1 MSHLSRR
8 NFLKAAGLTT
18 GAVLL
23 APGARVLGANDDV
36 RVAVL
41 GLGGKGS
48 AHTKEFHALD
58 GVRVVAVC
66 DPDSALVERRVA
78 DFEKQFPGEK
88 VQGFTDFRKVL
99 ESKDVDAVVIAT
111 CNHWHSLLTI
121 YACQAGKDVY
131 VEKPVCHTIVEGRRM
146 VEAARTYQRIVQA
159 GTQSRSDVGLKELM
173 PFLHE
178 GGLGKIQM
186 VRGIVYRDRNSIGK
200 RDTPLTP
207 PATVDYNLWLGP
219 APDLP
224 MLRPRFHYDWHY
236 IWNTGNGEIGNQGPH
251 QTDMVCWALGD
262 KAPLKRVLSF
272 GGRFAWGDA
281 GETPNLQ
288 YIIYEY
294 GDIPVIFEV
303 RTLWVSPTQKTLPNY
318 RGLRTGF
325 VVTAEKGTFVGCSGG
340 WVYDDKGEKVRQFK
354 GDGGGGHAANFIAA
368 VRSRKESDLNGHIEN
383 SYKACIPVHAA
394 NISYRLGKQLGPDAL
409 RERLS
414 SDKEAIEAIGRYT
427 EQLAAWN
434 VDVTKEPWTLGAALE
449 FDAEKERFTGTTLV
463 EEANAF
469 LHRQDRAPF
478 IVPEAG
484 KV

>member
-8 NFLKAAGLTT
+8 DFLKAAGVTT
-18 GAVLL
+18 GAAFL
-23 APGARVLGANDDV
+23 APSARVLGANDDV
-36 RVAVL
+36 RVAIL

-48 AHTKEFHALD
+48 AHTKEFHAME

-66 DPDSALVERRVA
+66 DPDKALVDRRVA

-88 VQGFTDFRKVL
+88 VTGETDFRKVL
-99 ESKDVDAVVIAT
+99 ESKEVDAVVIAT

-131 VEKPVCHTIVEGRRM
+131 VEKPVSHTIVEGRRT
-146 VEAARTYQRIVQA
+146 VEAARKYQRIVQA
-159 GTQSRSDVGLKELM
+159 GTQSRSCTGLKEFM
-173 PFLHE
+173 PFLQE
-178 GGLGKIQM
+178 GGLGKVQM
-186 VRGIVYRDRNSIGK
+186 IRGLVYRDRSSIGK

-207 PATVDYNLWLGP
+207 PTTVDYNLWLGP
-219 APDLP
+219 AQDLP

-236 IWNTGNGEIGNQGPH
+236 IWNTGGGEIGNQGPH

-262 KAPLKRVLSF
+262 KAPLKRILSF

-288 YIIYEY
+288 YIICEY
-294 GDIPVIFEV
+294 GDTPVIFEV

-325 VVTAEKGTFVGCSGG
+325 VVTGEKGTFVGCNGG
-340 WVYDDKGEKVRQFK
+340 WIHDDKGERVRQFK
-354 GDGGGGHAANFIAA
+354 GDGGGSHAANFIAA
-368 VRSRKESDLNGHIEN
+368 MRSRKESDLNGQIEN
-383 SYKACIPVHAA
+383 SHKACIPVHAA
-394 NISYRLGKQLGPDAL
+394 NISYRLGKQIGPDAL

-414 SDKEAIEAIGRYT
+414 ADKEALEAIGRYT

-434 VDVTKEPWTLGAALE
+434 VDVTKDPWTLGAPLE

-463 EEANAF
+463 AEANAM